1 MIERKFVN
9 QNIKEFEIK
18 EYIRHN
24 LSRVGLSDVK
34 LQRTPLGEKIIIST
48 SRPGLVVGRS
58 GTNITKLTHD
68 LKQVFKLENPQIEIE
83 EVSNVGLDANII
95 AEMIA
100 NSLEKFG
107 IARFK
112 GIGHKAMSDVMN
124 AGAFGVE
131 ILIGGKVPS
140 TRAKTWRFYQGY
152 LKKCGDIAVTQ
163 IKVAYAAAQLK
174 TGVIG
179 IKVSIMTPD
188 TILPDR
194 MKIIHEEEE
203 AESEVHVE
211 EVKNAAVKKELD
223 EKIKELEPKTKGT
236 DDKKHESKAAKRH
249 PKKKS
254 ETKAREQAS
263 ASEKLADSETQK
275 SKISE
280 NKSFLDQKDKTF
292 LVSESKTESFGNGR
306 FLTKKQPEAA
316 QTEEKNSDVV
326 VEAEAEAADDT
337 KVADEGQ

>member
-1 MIERKFVN
+1 LLQKFSIFGTPIFCEAKILIERKFVN

-18 EYIRHN
+18 EYVRNN

-34 LQRTPLGEKIIIST
+34 LQRTPLGEKIVIST

-68 LKQVFKLENPQIEIE
+68 LKHVFKLENPQIEIE
-83 EVSNVGLDANII
+83 EVLSIGLDPNII

-152 LKKCGDIAVTQ
+152 LKKCGDIAVSE
-163 IKVAYAAAQLK
+163 IKVAYASAQLK
-174 TGVIG
+174 SGTIG

-188 TILPDR
+188 TELPDR
-194 MKIIHEEEE
+194 MHLIKEEDTPTVKI
-203 AESEVHVE
+203 E
-211 EVKNAAVKKELD
+211 EVKDSAVKKELE
-223 EKIKELEPKTKGT
+223 EKTKELENEKA
-236 DDKKHESKAAKRH
+236 SKRPA
-249 PKKKS
+249 
-254 ETKAREQAS
+254 E
-263 ASEKLADSETQK
+263 
-275 SKISE
+275 
-280 NKSFLDQKDKTF
+280 
-292 LVSESKTESFGNGR
+292 
-306 FLTKKQPEAA
+306 KKQKQKASKKEHHKKTDCDSKEP
-316 QTEEKNSDVV
+316 QIK
-326 VEAEAEAADDT
+326 
-337 KVADEGQ
+337 KADEAGEASDDADASQSQSEDEP

>member
-18 EYIRHN
+18 EYIRKN

-34 LQRTPLGEKIIIST
+34 LQRTPLGEKIVIST

-83 EVSNVGLDANII
+83 EVTSIGLDPNII

-112 GIGHKAMSDVMN
+112 GIGHKAMADVMN

-152 LKKCGDIAVTQ
+152 LKKCGDIAVSKV
-163 IKVAYAAAQLK
+163 KVAYASAQLK
-174 TGVIG
+174 SGTIG

-188 TILPDR
+188 TELPDR
-194 MKIIHEEEE
+194 MYLIKEE
-203 AESEVHVE
+203 AEVTPGKLE
-211 EVKNAAVKKELD
+211 EVKNAAVKKELE
-223 EKIKELEPKTKGT
+223 EKAKELEGKGS
-236 DDKKHESKAAKRH
+236 DVKKEEKMREQKKQKREFHKKPESAAKEQRMKQAE
-249 PKKKS
+249 PVREGNKGIDLAENSTKS
-254 ETKAREQAS
+254 EE
-263 ASEKLADSETQK
+263 
-275 SKISE
+275 
-280 NKSFLDQKDKTF
+280 
-292 LVSESKTESFGNGR
+292 
-306 FLTKKQPEAA
+306 
-316 QTEEKNSDVV
+316 
-326 VEAEAEAADDT
+326 
-337 KVADEGQ
+337 

>member
-1 MIERKFVN
+1 MIERKFIN

-18 EYIRHN
+18 EYIRSH

-58 GTNITKLTHD
+58 GTNITKLTQE

-83 EVSNVGLDANII
+83 EIIRIGLDPSII

-112 GIGHKAMSDVMN
+112 GIGHKAMADVMN
-124 AGAFGVE
+124 AGALGVE

-152 LKKCGDIAVTQ
+152 LKKCGDIAVSQ
-163 IKVAYAAAQLK
+163 IKIAYASAQLK
-174 TGVIG
+174 SGTLG

-188 TILPDR
+188 TVLPDR
-194 MKIIHEEEE
+194 MHILRDEKGD
-203 AESEVHVE
+203 VGRLE
-211 EVKNAAVKKELD
+211 EVKDEKAKKEIED
-223 EKIKELEPKTKGT
+223 KVKEIT
-236 DDKKHESKAAKRH
+236 SKEAG
-249 PKKKS
+249 S
-254 ETKAREQAS
+254 QTEGREV
-263 ASEKLADSETQK
+263 SEKQEAKL
-275 SKISE
+275 SK
-280 NKSFLDQKDKTF
+280 KPAKK
-292 LVSESKTESFGNGR
+292 KTESKPKIQKRQESINNNNPNIFAKEN
-306 FLTKKQPEAA
+306 
-316 QTEEKNSDVV
+316 EEPRV
-326 VEAEAEAADDT
+326 T
-337 KVADEGQ
+337 G

>member
-18 EYIRHN
+18 EYIRNN

-34 LQRTPLGEKIIIST
+34 LQRTPLGEKIVIST

-83 EVSNVGLDANII
+83 EVLSLGLDPNII

-112 GIGHKAMSDVMN
+112 GIGHKAMADVMN

-152 LKKCGDIAVTQ
+152 LKKCGDIAVSEV
-163 IKVAYAAAQLK
+163 KVAYASAQLK
-174 TGVIG
+174 SGTIG

-188 TILPDR
+188 TELPDR
-194 MKIIHEEEE
+194 MHLIKEEPE
-203 AESEVHVE
+203 AAGKLE
-211 EVKNAAVKKELD
+211 EVKGDAVKKELE
-223 EKIKELEPKTKGT
+223 EKAKELESKGNGA
-236 DDKKHESKAAKRH
+236 KKE
-249 PKKKS
+249 
-254 ETKAREQAS
+254 EKARGQ
-263 ASEKLADSETQK
+263 KTQK
-275 SKISE
+275 K
-280 NKSFLDQKDKTF
+280 
-292 LVSESKTESFGNGR
+292 ESR
-306 FLTKKQPEAA
+306 KKQAEPLKEIKAVNEADA
-316 QTEEKNSDVV
+316 VEDSTKNG
-326 VEAEAEAADDT
+326 
-337 KVADEGQ
+337 EGE

>member
-18 EYIRHN
+18 EYIRNN

-34 LQRTPLGEKIIIST
+34 LQRTPLGEKIVIST

-58 GTNITKLTHD
+58 GTNITKLTQD
-68 LKQVFKLENPQIEIE
+68 LKHVFKLENPQIEIE
-83 EVSNVGLDANII
+83 EVASIGLDPNII

-112 GIGHKAMSDVMN
+112 GIGHKAMADVMN

-152 LKKCGDIAVTQ
+152 LKKCGDIAVSQ
-163 IKVAYAAAQLK
+163 IKVAYASAQLK
-174 TGVIG
+174 SGTIG

-188 TILPDR
+188 TELPDR
-194 MKIIHEEEE
+194 MHLIKTDENVAVKI
-203 AESEVHVE
+203 E
-211 EVKNAAVKKELD
+211 EVKDAAVKKELE
-223 EKIKELEPKTKGT
+223 EKAKELEKEKASDKPAEKTQKQKASRKEKEPR
-236 DDKKHESKAAKRH
+236 KKPEPREQQKKQAESKEEVTSSNDALQ
-249 PKKKS
+249 S
-254 ETKAREQAS
+254 E
-263 ASEKLADSETQK
+263 
-275 SKISE
+275 
-280 NKSFLDQKDKTF
+280 
-292 LVSESKTESFGNGR
+292 
-306 FLTKKQPEAA
+306 
-316 QTEEKNSDVV
+316 
-326 VEAEAEAADDT
+326 
-337 KVADEGQ
+337 DEL

>member
-18 EYIRHN
+18 EYIRNN

-34 LQRTPLGEKIIIST
+34 LQRTPLGEKIVIST

-58 GTNITKLTHD
+58 GTNITKLTQD
-68 LKQVFKLENPQIEIE
+68 LKHVFKLENPQIEIE
-83 EVSNVGLDANII
+83 EVVSIGLDPNII

-112 GIGHKAMSDVMN
+112 GIGHKAMADVMN

-152 LKKCGDIAVTQ
+152 LKKCGDIAVSQ
-163 IKVAYAAAQLK
+163 IKVAYASAQLK
-174 TGVIG
+174 SGTIG

-188 TILPDR
+188 TELPDR
-194 MKIIHEEEE
+194 MYLIKADEDVPVKI
-203 AESEVHVE
+203 E
-211 EVKNAAVKKELD
+211 EVKDDAVKKELE
-223 EKIKELEPKTKGT
+223 EKAKELEKEKTS
-236 DDKKHESKAAKRH
+236 DKPA
-249 PKKKS
+249 
-254 ETKAREQAS
+254 
-263 ASEKLADSETQK
+263 EKTQK
-275 SKISE
+275 
-280 NKSFLDQKDKTF
+280 Q
-292 LVSESKTESFGNGR
+292 R
-306 FLTKKQPEAA
+306 ATKKESHKRPEPAPKEHQKK
-316 QTEEKNSDVV
+316 QTEAVKEEADYPKDVSQN
-326 VEAEAEAADDT
+326 E
-337 KVADEGQ
+337 DES

>member
-1 MIERKFVN
+1 VIFLIERKFIN

-18 EYIRHN
+18 EYIRSH

-58 GTNITKLTHD
+58 GTNITKLTQE

-83 EVSNVGLDANII
+83 EIIRIGLDPSII

-112 GIGHKAMSDVMN
+112 GIGHKAMADVMN
-124 AGAFGVE
+124 AGALGVE

-152 LKKCGDIAVTQ
+152 LKKCGDIAVSQ
-163 IKVAYAAAQLK
+163 IKIAYASAQLK
-174 TGVIG
+174 SGTLG

-188 TILPDR
+188 TVLPDR
-194 MKIIHEEEE
+194 MHILGDEKGD
-203 AESEVHVE
+203 VGRLE
-211 EVKNAAVKKELD
+211 EVKDEKAKKEIED
-223 EKIKELEPKTKGT
+223 KVKEIT
-236 DDKKHESKAAKRH
+236 SKEAG
-249 PKKKS
+249 S
-254 ETKAREQAS
+254 QTEGREV
-263 ASEKLADSETQK
+263 SEKQEAKL
-275 SKISE
+275 SK
-280 NKSFLDQKDKTF
+280 KPAKK
-292 LVSESKTESFGNGR
+292 KTESKPKIQKRQESINNNNPNTFAKEN
-306 FLTKKQPEAA
+306 
-316 QTEEKNSDVV
+316 EEPRV
-326 VEAEAEAADDT
+326 T
-337 KVADEGQ
+337 G

>member
-18 EYIRHN
+18 EYIRSH

-58 GTNITKLTHD
+58 GTNITKLTQE
-68 LKQVFKLENPQIEIE
+68 LKQFFKLENPQIEIE
-83 EVSNVGLDANII
+83 EITSIGLDPNII

-112 GIGHKAMSDVMN
+112 GIGHKAMADVMN

-152 LKKCGDIAVTQ
+152 LKKCGDIAVSQ
-163 IKVAYAAAQLK
+163 IKVAYASAQLK
-174 TGVIG
+174 SGTLG

-194 MKIIHEEEE
+194 MSIVDEKEEKQDG
-203 AESEVHVE
+203 AARVE
-211 EVKNAAVKKELD
+211 EVKEAAVKKELEEVAKGNLAHED
-223 EKIKELEPKTKGT
+223 KDKSKTKGKPDT
-236 DDKKHESKAAKRH
+236 KRDSKPSTPRKQDRKKAESKSKSQPIQEPEPEAEESIPAK
-249 PKKKS
+249 
-254 ETKAREQAS
+254 EDRENNGGG
-263 ASEKLADSETQK
+263 SEKAV
-275 SKISE
+275 ISAAPDGDE
-280 NKSFLDQKDKTF
+280 SV
-292 LVSESKTESFGNGR
+292 VSE
-306 FLTKKQPEAA
+306 
-316 QTEEKNSDVV
+316 
-326 VEAEAEAADDT
+326 
-337 KVADEGQ
+337 